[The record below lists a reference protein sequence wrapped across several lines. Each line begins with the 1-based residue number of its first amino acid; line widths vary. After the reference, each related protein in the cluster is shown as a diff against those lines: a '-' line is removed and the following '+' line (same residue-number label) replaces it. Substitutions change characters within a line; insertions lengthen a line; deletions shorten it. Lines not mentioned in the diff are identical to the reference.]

1 MTLLLVIVG
10 LLVAVVVVWALVRFL
25 LMPAEIARYHRD
37 VADLRWTPCDRDADF
52 DVHDPSVADLERHG
66 YRIDSQAKLRIG
78 RTSPAVTLLVHDDLS
93 VAEVATRSDGI
104 GMSITSLLGDGASVL
119 ETSTA
124 QDVPAA
130 DGRLLQVFP
139 GATVDA
145 LVARHQEALAW
156 LGPRGVVPVAHAQG
170 APGILETSA
179 HILGRAPTPTPAE
192 IGELSAGRSTAHLGP
207 LARQDDVDHQ
217 LAAAGLA

>member
-1 MTLLLVIVG
+1 MTVVLVIAG
-10 LLVAVVVVWALVRFL
+10 ILVAVVAAWALVRFV
-25 LMPAEIARYHRD
+25 LMPGEISRYHGD
-37 VADLRWTPCDRDADF
+37 VGTLRWVPCERDDEF
-52 DVHDPSVADLERHG
+52 DAHDPAVADLERLG
-66 YRIDSQAKLRIG
+66 YRVDSQAKLHLG
-78 RTSPAVTLLVHDDLS
+78 RTRPAVTLLVHDDLS

-139 GATVDA
+139 GATADA
-145 LVARHQEALAW
+145 LVARHHEALDW
-156 LGPRGVVPVAHAQG
+156 LGPRGVVPVAHDRG

-179 HILGRAPTPTPAE
+179 HILGRAPTPTPAQ
-192 IGELSAGRSTAHLGP
+192 IGALSAGRTPTLGP